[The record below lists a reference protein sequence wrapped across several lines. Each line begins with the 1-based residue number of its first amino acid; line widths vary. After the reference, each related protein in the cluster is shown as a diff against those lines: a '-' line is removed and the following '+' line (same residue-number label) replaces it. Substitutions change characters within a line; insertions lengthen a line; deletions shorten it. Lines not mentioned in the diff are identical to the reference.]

1 MITRVNLSWGALMPK
16 TFVAQSLAETR
27 TSEDRRRFEL
37 TFIDARGSKQT
48 ISLPIGVAA
57 ELVPVLNSLVAGVD
71 EAKNAQFT
79 KMPRQW
85 AVGTAQHERLV
96 LLKFDDDP
104 PYGLD
109 LNVAETLWREVRE
122 ETESVSRQ
130 KAPAVQ

>member
-1 MITRVNLSWGALMPK
+1 MSR
-16 TFVAQSLAETR
+16 FVAQSLAETR

-37 TFIDARGSKQT
+37 TFVDARGRKQI
-48 ISLPIGVAA
+48 ISVPVGIAA
-57 ELVPVLNSLVAGVD
+57 DLVPVLTSLAEGLGD
-71 EAKNAQFT
+71 AKGAKFT

-109 LNVAETLWREVRE
+109 LKVAETLWREVRE
-122 ETESVSRQ
+122 ETESVSRL

>member
-1 MITRVNLSWGALMPK
+1 MSK
-16 TFVAQSLAETR
+16 FVAQSLAETT
-27 TSEDRRRFEL
+27 TSEDRRRCEL
-37 TFIDARGSKQT
+37 TFVDARGRKQT

-57 ELVPVLNSLVAGVD
+57 DLVPVLNSLTAGLGG
-71 EAKNAQFT
+71 AKRAKFT

-109 LNVAETLWREVRE
+109 LEVAETLWREVRA
-122 ETESVSRQ
+122 ETESVSRL

>member
-1 MITRVNLSWGALMPK
+1 MSR
-16 TFVAQSLAETR
+16 FVAQSLAETG

-37 TFIDARGSKQT
+37 TFVDARGRKQI
-48 ISLPIGVAA
+48 ISVPVGIAA
-57 ELVPVLNSLVAGVD
+57 DLVPVLTSLAEGLGD
-71 EAKNAQFT
+71 AKGAKFT

-109 LNVAETLWREVRE
+109 LEGAETLWREVRD
-122 ETESVSRQ
+122 ETESVSRL